1 MRTYAS
7 WFSQVQA
14 PERAGP
20 SPNAYVS
27 KRQHSSEQRRIR
39 QHTSAF
45 SPTPSPSPNS
55 GAHHGGAG
63 QEKSERQALQVLS
76 LLALLV
82 KKKCKYCQILRWDV
96 SLELVMA
103 SVVHLPERV
112 FADTTAVGLRCIVH
126 RWTGAQF
133 TTHFT
138 LLG

>member
-76 LLALLV
+76 LLALPA
-82 KKKCKYCQILRWDV
+82 KKKVQILQKKKYKYTG
-96 SLELVMA
+96 E
-103 SVVHLPERV
+103 ERE
-112 FADTTAVGLRCIVH
+112 
-126 RWTGAQF
+126 TGAAGTQF
-133 TTHFT
+133 TSFT
-138 LLG
+138 SKKSVYLLY